1 MKYILLACIIAF
13 SFIEATNDFK
23 YDVSEKIVTYK
34 GPSGNIR
41 RNVIQ
46 DAIDNAKEG
55 SIIKLKAGVYEGNV
69 IINKPLTLM
78 GVEEGVIIDGLGVG
92 SVITVQSSYVTL
104 KNLTITNSG
113 DRPDLLDAGVQLN
126 GNLADGK
133 PVSQCEISHCKITNS
148 LLGINMEIVTNS
160 LIHDNYI
167 TSKNYDLGLRG
178 DGVRLWYANDNIIRK
193 NHLYKSRDM
202 VVWYSHGNTIEENL
216 GEYGRYSLHFM
227 YAGKNIVRNNVYQY
241 NSVGIFFMYSNDTIA
256 TGNLIK
262 SSIGATGMG
271 IGFKDASNFTIENNT
286 ILYNSQGF
294 YIDRSPFEP
303 DTHNWIRHNKI
314 MYNSEAMHFH
324 SLCENNVVSE
334 NTIMGNIE
342 DIVNDS
348 RNEKEFHNL
357 FEKNYWDSY
366 EGFDKDGNGYGDN
379 AYKVYQYA
387 DKLWTY
393 NPSVKFFYGSPVMSL
408 LNFLSKLAPFSEPIF
423 LLEDKEPKFMIN
435 DLE

>member
-1 MKYILLACIIAF
+1 MKYIVLACIIVF
-13 SFIEATNDFK
+13 SFVKATNDFK

-34 GPSGNIR
+34 GPTGDIR
-41 RNVIQ
+41 RNTIQ

-69 IINKPLTLM
+69 IINKPLTLI

-92 SVITVQSSYVTL
+92 SVITIQSSYVTL

-113 DRPDLLDAGVQLN
+113 DRPDLLDAGVQLS
-126 GNLADGK
+126 GNLTDGK
-133 PVSQCEISHCKITNS
+133 PVSQCEISHCTITNS

-160 LIHDNYI
+160 LIHDNFI

-202 VVWYSHGNTIEENL
+202 VVWYSHGNLIEENL

-271 IGFKDASNFTIENNT
+271 IGFKDASNFTVENNT
-286 ILYNSQGF
+286 ILYNSQGM

-303 DTHNWIRHNKI
+303 DTHNWIRNNKI
-314 MYNSEAMHFH
+314 MYNAEAMHFH
-324 SLCENNVVSE
+324 SLCENNIVSE
-334 NTIMGNIE
+334 NTIMGNID

-348 RNEKEFHNL
+348 RSEKEFNNL
-357 FEKNYWDSY
+357 FTKNYWDSY
-366 EGFDKDGNGYGDN
+366 EGFDKDNDGFGDN
-379 AYKVYQYA
+379 TYKVYQYA

-393 NPSVKFFYGSPVMSL
+393 NPSVKFFYGSPVMTL

-423 LLEDKEPKFMIN
+423 LLEDKEPKFMIH
-435 DLE
+435 